1 VGEGTYRF
9 LKWTAIC
16 MAVVW
21 AGWML
26 YDSLVAERA
35 PGDYEYLAAN
45 NMFEDGEYERAL
57 ESYDAALQAN
67 PDHLHALRGKARTL
81 VQLGRY
87 DEALALFDVAIARE
101 PEFAG
106 TYANR
111 GICYDRMGRYEKALA
126 DYTHALQLDTEIAE
140 GPHWLVRLL
149 RNEPEKPPTIADRAG
164 YLRQQLALPES
175 QRVLRVPEEDQK
187 QRPYKM

>member
-1 VGEGTYRF
+1 VGEGKYRF
-9 LKWTAIC
+9 LKWTAIG
-16 MAVVW
+16 MTVLW

-26 YDSLVAERA
+26 YDSFVAERA

-81 VQLGRY
+81 LQLGRY
-87 DEALALFDVAIARE
+87 DEALASFDVAIARD
-101 PEFAG
+101 PDFAG
-106 TYANR
+106 AYANR

-126 DYTHALQLDTEIAE
+126 DYTRALQLDAEIAE

-149 RNEPEKPPTIADRAG
+149 RNEPEKPPTIADRAN

-175 QRVLRVPEEDQK
+175 QRVLRMPEEDEK